1 MQQNKLRVFKFSQL
15 AALSSSLKDRH
26 FEDVAIFLNAD
37 EDGIKFAGSH
47 DMMKV
52 FDKCMISIK
61 EVRGSID
68 LDIRDNYLDDK
79 KLAGIIKFIE
89 FNPLVQKLN
98 LNFPSN
104 FITDKGFKT
113 MISAIGENCKELRS
127 LGINVDWYSNNNLG
141 ILISKTAVSSIYQ
154 K

>member
-1 MQQNKLRVFKFSQL
+1 MLQTKLRVFKFSEL
-15 AALSSSLKDRH
+15 AALSSTLRDRH
-26 FEDVAIFLNAD
+26 FDDVAIFLNAD
-37 EDGIKFAGSH
+37 EDGIKFAGNK

-52 FDKCMISIK
+52 FDKAMCSIK

-79 KLAGIIKFIE
+79 KLAGIIKLIE

-104 FITDKGFKT
+104 FITDKGFRALV
-113 MISAIGENCKELRS
+113 SAIGDNCKELRVLS
-127 LGINVDWYSNNNLG
+127 INVDWY
-141 ILISKTAVSSIYQ
+141 V
-154 K
+154 